1 MTGNTSISE
10 YYYNNRWT
18 PETPNAKFPR
28 LSQGTNANNF
38 NDNTLWL
45 TNKSFLKLRHA
56 ELYYKFSKKAL
67 ASTPLQSAKLYV
79 RASDFILFD
88 HVDVCDPEAMG
99 ISHPIPA
106 SIQVGFS
113 VGF

>member
-1 MTGNTSISE
+1 M
-10 YYYNNRWT
+10 
-18 PETPNAKFPR
+18 A
-28 LSQGTNANNF
+28 
-38 NDNTLWL
+38 

-88 HVDVCDPEAMG
+88 HVDVCDPEAMVFL
-99 ISHPIPA
+99 ILFRHLFRLVSQLVFNVTKKI
-106 SIQVGFS
+106 
-113 VGF
+113 